1 MTEITHVYIDAGYFK
16 EVFRETIQTVFGLQY
31 EPDYAA
37 IIRSYNARRA
47 YFYDCIDNI
56 PRRDETEEDLNA
68 RIQGQEDYLDSIDS
82 IKGLHVR
89 RGHLKSGRRKREQKE
104 VDVLLAVDMMEHSF
118 NRVITKAVLISG
130 DRDFRPVVESLVRT
144 GTFVEVRYR
153 LNTGA
158 KELGKAAD
166 LMVPLSTTQLI
177 DWVKLDAGV
186 DRSAIFPG
194 LHLHQ
199 GPPSHVLR
207 HMRGNRNELKARAV
221 IARGKTSTELTLF
234 SPSPG
239 NDVHFLA
246 VSQDKEDS
254 FYCSSRDLGLLYKI
268 VETDYGAVEWD
279 TF

>member
-1 MTEITHVYIDAGYFK
+1 MTEITHIYVDAGYFR
-16 EVFRETIQTVFGLQY
+16 EVFRETIQAVFGLQY
-31 EPDYAA
+31 EPDYTA

-47 YFYDCIDNI
+47 YYYDCIDNI
-56 PRRDETEEDLNA
+56 PRKDEAEDDLKS

-118 NRVITKAVLISG
+118 NRVITKAILISG
-130 DRDFRPVVESLVRT
+130 DRDFKPVVESLVRA

-177 DWVKLDAGV
+177 EWVRLDSGA
-186 DRSAIFPG
+186 DRNAIFPG
-194 LHLHQ
+194 IHLRQ
-199 GPPSHVLR
+199 GPPSCVLR
-207 HMRGNRNELKARAV
+207 LMRGNRNELKARAV
-221 IARGKTSTELTLF
+221 IARGRTSTDLTLF
-234 SPSPG
+234 CPSPG
-239 NDVHFLA
+239 NDVYFLA
-246 VSQDKEDS
+246 VSENQGDS
-254 FYCSSRDLGLLYKI
+254 FCCSSRDLGLLYKI
-268 VETDYGAVEWD
+268 VEIDYGAVEWD